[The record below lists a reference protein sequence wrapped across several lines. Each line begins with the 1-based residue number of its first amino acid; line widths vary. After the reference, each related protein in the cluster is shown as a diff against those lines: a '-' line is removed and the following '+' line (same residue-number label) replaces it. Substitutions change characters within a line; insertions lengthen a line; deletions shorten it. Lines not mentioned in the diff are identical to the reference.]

1 MTALWII
8 LGVAAFVLLAI
19 WRLRKAAAKV
29 DRILKEEAEETQQI
43 EATDD
48 DSETET
54 LPASH
59 DR

>member
-8 LGVAAFVLLAI
+8 LAVTAFVLLAI

-29 DRILKEEAEETQQI
+29 DRILKEEAEETQQAQ
-43 EATDD
+43 ATD

>member
-8 LGVAAFVLLAI
+8 LGVAAFILLAI
-19 WRLRKAAAKV
+19 WRLRRAAAKV
-29 DRILKEEAEETQQI
+29 DRILKEEAEETQRS
-43 EATDD
+43 EAAD
-48 DSETET
+48 DSEPEA

>member
-8 LGVAAFVLLAI
+8 LGVAAFIVLAT
-19 WRLRKAAAKV
+19 WRLRRAAAKV
-29 DRILKEEAEETQQI
+29 DRILTEEAEETQRSRV
-43 EATDD
+43 AD
-48 DSETET
+48 DSETEA